1 MSLDKPKSVSHQY
14 LKMAS
19 RKVKAIWMVLK
30 KIKKIEG
37 EIICMI

>member
-19 RKVKAIWMVLK
+19 RKVKTKLDG
-30 KIKKIEG
+30 IE
-37 EIICMI
+37 EN